1 MKRRSV
7 LMAFLSLILAASL
20 LSAPAMADKGKEP
33 QGKGKQP
40 TEQSAAYEAGFAL
53 GQNVAK
59 ITAVCIAVAA
69 VGGVVIGT
77 VCRSRRSGEGRQGR
91 TAPLRTD
98 YYHPA
103 GKGETCGRM
112 PERWAGEESPARE
125 GAGIPVFPEDAS
137 PWPRRPAEEAP
148 PAPREEPAPVHPAL
162 GDNPFAAFDEF
173 FGGHEAEEELLEM
186 TEDEPMDEPEDD
198 EPGEVNF
205 KI

>member
-1 MKRRSV
+1 MKRRSL

-125 GAGIPVFPEDAS
+125 GTGIPVFPEDPS

-148 PAPREEPAPVHPAL
+148 PAPMEEPAPVHSAA
-162 GDNPFAAFDEF
+162 GENPFELFDKV
-173 FGGHEAEEELLEM
+173 FGGDPGLTEEFP
-186 TEDEPMDEPEDD
+186 EDEPEIEEPEDD